1 MSTPDP
7 TQPPTVTPPAAPIVM
22 NGPPPGAAPAPAAV
36 APIVPAEPFDEARA
50 LATIAAQRASETA
63 LKAQLAEAKK
73 AQDELAAIKA
83 AQLTD
88 QEKQAAELERLRAV
102 AADGAT
108 ALREARLLAALAKPD
123 VGLVDATAAAALIT
137 GVVYDETGTPT
148 NLDERIAA
156 LKTERPFLLATPL
169 TPVVPPVPGINPG
182 GGHQPGPAPTLTVE
196 EAQQAQQAGM
206 DPAHFA
212 ALKEIGTASNQ
223 LEAWQALRAQRKA
236 PPA

>member
-7 TQPPTVTPPAAPIVM
+7 AQPPIGVAPPAAPVA
-22 NGPPPGAAPAPAAV
+22 PPAPAPPAPASAAP

-73 AQDELAAIKA
+73 AQDELATIKA

-88 QEKQAAELERLRAV
+88 QEKQAAELERLKAA

-123 VGLVDATAAAALIT
+123 VGLVDASAAAALIT
-137 GVVYDETGTPT
+137 GVTYDEAGSPT
-148 NLDERIAA
+148 NLDERITA
-156 LKTERPFLLATPL
+156 LKTERPFLLAAPTSPPA
-169 TPVVPPVPGINPG
+169 PVVPGINPG

-196 EAQQAQQAGM
+196 EAQQAQSAGM
-206 DPAHFA
+206 DPATFA

-223 LEAWQALRAQRKA
+223 YEAWQALRAQRKA